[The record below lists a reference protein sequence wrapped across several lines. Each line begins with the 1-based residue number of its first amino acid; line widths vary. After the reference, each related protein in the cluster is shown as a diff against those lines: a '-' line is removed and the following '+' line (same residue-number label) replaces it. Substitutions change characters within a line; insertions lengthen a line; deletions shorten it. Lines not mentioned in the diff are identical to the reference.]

1 MYNRMYKFFSENNLI
16 YTSQFG
22 FRQKCST
29 VHALISLRENVRKK
43 LDKGNIGYGILSA
56 YRKHL
61 IQLNMIFFYES
72 LNNMAY
78 VVLLMNGLNPI
89 TQIENN
95 MFQLI
100 DMILIL
106 LM

>member
-16 YTSQFG
+16 YPSQFG

-29 VHALISLRENVRKK
+29 VHALISLRENFRKK